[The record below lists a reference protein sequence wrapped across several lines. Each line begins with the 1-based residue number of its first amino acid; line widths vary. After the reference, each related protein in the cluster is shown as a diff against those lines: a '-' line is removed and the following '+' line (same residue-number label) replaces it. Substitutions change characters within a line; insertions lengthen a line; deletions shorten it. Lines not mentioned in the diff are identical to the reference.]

1 MNATPELSQIAPFR
15 GRLEHAFDH
24 FERALEAR
32 LRAHVRAAVPEG
44 QRSAPPESPPP
55 DDLTPYGR
63 FVREHDLD
71 TESQLLVMLALAP
84 SLRPDFFDRI
94 LQQVLPGA
102 GEYPQ
107 FGGLRGRQH
116 REFIPTGDTALFL
129 LAGDDLDARA
139 RWQTLLCGDHPLVQ
153 KGIVYL
159 EEPVEGD
166 PPMSGRLVLDSDYA
180 ERFVSGKVR
189 APRLSMRFPA
199 QRLDSALGWND
210 VVLPPRT
217 LAEIRELENWIRH
230 GDVLMHQWGMRHKL
244 RPGCRALFFGPPGTG
259 KTLTA
264 TVLGKATGRQVY
276 KVDLSMVVS
285 KYIGETEK
293 NLAGLFDRAEHK
305 DWILFFDEADALF
318 GKRTQ
323 VRDAHD
329 RYANQEVSFLLQ
341 RIETC
346 HGLVDSR
353 VQPRESCRRSI
364 RAPLRAPRPLPDAP
378 PERTPD
384 DLEERASGFS
394 FTGAGDRPCADRRA
408 LRAERWHDHECDP
421 LRIVA
426 GDLARRDRFTAARST
441 GRDSPRVRKGE
452 QVGIEERPRI
462 TGRAPGGIV
471 RAKAGLG
478 QPARG
483 AKPNFLAL

>member
-116 REFIPTGDTALFL
+116 RGFIPTGDTALFL

-346 HGLVDSR
+346 HGLVILASNLASHVDEAFAR
-353 VQPRESCRRSI
+353 RFEHLVHFPMPRQSERLMI
-364 RAPLRAPRPLPDAP
+364 WKKGLPASAS
-378 PERTPD
+378 
-384 DLEERASGFS
+384 LEPA
-394 FTGAGDRPCADRRA
+394 
-408 LRAERWHDHECDP
+408 
-421 LRIVA
+421 I
-426 GDLARRDRFTAARST
+426 DLAQIAGRYELSGGTIMNVIRYASLQAISRGETVLLQHDLLDGIRR
-441 GRDSPRVRKGE
+441 E
-452 QVGIEERPRI
+452 Y
-462 TGRAPGGIV
+462 
-471 RAKAGLG
+471 AKENRLE
-478 QPARG
+478 
-483 AKPNFLAL
+483 

>member
-1 MNATPELSQIAPFR
+1 MAVQPVRTITGPTARVETYLHRAFEQFEAT
-15 GRLEHAFDH
+15 LEHRLRGYLQQDTDATAPPLAFDPPTPNDD
-24 FERALEAR
+24 
-32 LRAHVRAAVPEG
+32 VPY
-44 QRSAPPESPPP
+44 S
-55 DDLTPYGR
+55 R
-63 FVREHDLD
+63 FVREQHLD
-71 TESQLLVMLALAP
+71 RESQLLLLLAFAP

-94 LQQVLPGA
+94 LQKVMPGA

-107 FGGLRGRQH
+107 FGGIRGRQH
-116 REFIPTGDTALFL
+116 RGFIPTGDTALFL

-153 KGIVYL
+153 KSIVYL
-159 EEPVEGD
+159 EEPPDGD
-166 PPMSGRLVLDSDYA
+166 PPMSGRLMLDTDYA
-180 ERFVSGKVR
+180 ERFIGGRVR

-199 QRLDSALGWND
+199 QRLETALEWQD

-217 LAEIRELENWIRH
+217 RAEIRDLENWLRH
-230 GDVLMHQWGMRHKL
+230 GDVLMNQWNMRHKL

-305 DWILFFDEADALF
+305 EWILFFDEADALF

-341 RIETC
+341 RIET
-346 HGLVDSR
+346 HNGLV
-353 VQPRESCRRSI
+353 I
-364 RAPLRAPRPLPDAP
+364 L
-378 PERTPD
+378 
-384 DLEERASGFS
+384 ASNLANHVDEAF
-394 FTGAGDRPCADRRA
+394 
-408 LRAERWHDHECDP
+408 
-421 LRIVA
+421 
-426 GDLARRDRFTAARST
+426 ARRFEHVVHFPMPRQNERLLIWKKGLPAQASLEPGVDLTHIAARHELSGGT
-441 GRDSPRVRKGE
+441 IMNVIRYASLQAISRGERVL
-452 QVGIEERPRI
+452 QQQDLLDGIRREY
-462 TGRAPGGIV
+462 
-471 RAKAGLG
+471 AKENRLE
-478 QPARG
+478 
-483 AKPNFLAL
+483 

>member
-1 MNATPELSQIAPFR
+1 MNAAPDLSQIVPSR
-15 GRLEHAFDH
+15 GCLEHAFDH
-24 FERALEAR
+24 FERTLEAR
-32 LRAHVRAAVPEG
+32 LRAHFCASAPEG
-44 QRSAPPESPPP
+44 PRPVPPKSPPP

-63 FVREHDLD
+63 FVQEHNLE
-71 TESQLLVMLALAP
+71 TESQLLLLLALAP
-84 SLRPDFFDRI
+84 LLRPDFFDRI

-102 GEYPQ
+102 GEFPQ
-107 FGGLRGRQH
+107 FGGIRGRQH
-116 REFIPTGDTALFL
+116 RGFLPTGDTALFL
-129 LAGDDLDARA
+129 LAGDDLDARV
-139 RWQTLLCGDHPLVQ
+139 RWQTLLRGDHPLVQ

-159 EEPVEGD
+159 EEPMEGD

-180 ERFVSGKVR
+180 ERFISGTVR

-199 QRLDSALGWND
+199 QRLETALEWQD

-230 GDVLMHQWGMRHKL
+230 GDVLMNHWNMRHKL

-264 TVLGKATGRQVY
+264 TVLGKTTGRQVY

-305 DWILFFDEADALF
+305 EWILFFDEADALF

-341 RIETC
+341 RIETY
-346 HGLVDSR
+346 HGLVILASNLASHVDEAFAR
-353 VQPRESCRRSI
+353 RFEHLVHFPMPRQSERHLI
-364 RAPLRAPRPLPDAP
+364 WKKGLPRPAS
-378 PERTPD
+378 
-384 DLEERASGFS
+384 LESS
-394 FTGAGDRPCADRRA
+394 
-408 LRAERWHDHECDP
+408 
-421 LRIVA
+421 V
-426 GDLARRDRFTAARST
+426 DLAQIAARYELS
-441 GRDSPRVRKGE
+441 GGMIMNVIRYASLKAISRGE
-452 QVGIEERPRI
+452 QVLRQQDLLDGIRREY
-462 TGRAPGGIV
+462 
-471 RAKAGLG
+471 AKES
-478 QPARG
+478 RVE
-483 AKPNFLAL
+483 